1 MKKPR
6 LRVREIAESQG
17 LTANKVAQRAGISLE
32 VAYQIWRNESSPKLD
47 TLQKIA
53 DALGCKVTDLI
64 DNGTEEPEQGQQKAG
79 GTLPSETEQVPP
91 AALTGAAPQCITT
104 EGA

>member
-1 MKKPR
+1 
-6 LRVREIAESQG
+6 VREIAESQG
-17 LTANKVAQRAGISLE
+17 LTASRLARLTGLANETV
-32 VAYQIWRNESSPKLD
+32 YPIWRNESSPKLD

-79 GTLPSETEQVPP
+79 NTPTSTSKVSP
-91 AALTGAAPQCITT
+91 ATHRRAAPQCITT

>member
-6 LRVREIAESQG
+6 LRVREIAEQQG

-47 TLQKIA
+47 TLTKIA
-53 DALGCKVTDLI
+53 AALGCKVTDLI
-64 DNGTEEPEQGQQKAG
+64 EEDESGQFEAG
-79 GTLPSETEQVPP
+79 GTP
-91 AALTGAAPQCITT
+91 ALTRKVPTAAQKADPIVAQGEI
-104 EGA
+104 AHSS

>member
-1 MKKPR
+1 
-6 LRVREIAESQG
+6 VREIAESQG
-17 LTANKVAQRAGISLE
+17 LTASRLARLTGLANETV
-32 VAYQIWRNESSPKLD
+32 YPIWRNESSPKLD